1 MQEYRK
7 KVLLFHQSLEQGD
20 EEKSKMLHSE
30 FGTLL
35 NNIMTAM
42 RKDLNVDFPNK
53 EMLEEPSLVDIK
65 QYLKTNKDRWS
76 SHNNE

>member
-1 MQEYRK
+1 
-7 KVLLFHQSLEQGD
+7 
-20 EEKSKMLHSE
+20 MLHSE

-65 QYLKTNKDRWS
+65 QYLKTNKNKWS
-76 SHNNE
+76 SHN